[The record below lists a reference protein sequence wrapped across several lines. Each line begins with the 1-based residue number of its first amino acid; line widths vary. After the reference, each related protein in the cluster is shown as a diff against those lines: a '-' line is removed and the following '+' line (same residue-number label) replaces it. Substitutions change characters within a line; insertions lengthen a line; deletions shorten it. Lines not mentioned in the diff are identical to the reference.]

1 MTIGKPRAT
10 YSEDEYRFHWPDIEG
25 ASVEMVLERFTETR
39 DGDIR
44 CECKITYSD
53 ALQSGT
59 AYSGR
64 LLLVGPNSL
73 RDVVNSANKLVDWP
87 YWAPVVSQAR
97 DDAKDRFRTGEPPTD
112 LRVDMGEQ
120 PAKYL
125 VRPFIPDRG
134 ITVMYG
140 SEESAKSMTVNML
153 AVAVSSGREVA
164 GLVSEEI
171 GPVGYLDWEDDA
183 VTARE
188 RMLAI
193 CSGAGID
200 PQLCHIEHKRMAA
213 SLDESKRE
221 IKQWLGK
228 IHARLVIVD
237 SLGMACGG
245 DPNDPSLMI
254 KAMIA
259 ARSLDLPVVAI
270 HHLAKEAKDK
280 TRPYGTVYAAAEAR
294 MTWLVEKEDS
304 QKQENGK
311 LRIALTNMKSNRSR
325 RHPRQSFEYTFDVDE
340 DTEALRSVSVRP
352 LAFRDTTDVG
362 TGAGQK
368 WRIADALKARPL
380 SVDAI
385 AEQTR
390 ISKASVR
397 TQLNRHGG
405 MFVKI
410 DEENW
415 ALAARPDEAELVSNE
430 AADPW

>member
-25 ASVEMVLERFTETR
+25 ASVEMVLERFVETR

-44 CECKITYSD
+44 CECKITFTD
-53 ALQSGT
+53 ALQHGT

-73 RDVVNSANKLVDWP
+73 RDVVNSANKLVEWP
-87 YWAPVVSQAR
+87 YWAPVISQAR
-97 DDAKDRFRTGEPPTD
+97 DDAKERFRTGEPPTD
-112 LRVDMGEQ
+112 LRLEIAEQ
-120 PAKYL
+120 PSKYL

-134 ITVMYG
+134 ITIMYG
-140 SEESAKSMTVNML
+140 SEESAKSMTVNMF
-153 AVAVSSGREVA
+153 AVAVSSGCEIG
-164 GLVSEEI
+164 GLVSEET

-183 VTARE
+183 ATARE
-188 RMLAI
+188 RMVAI
-193 CSGAGID
+193 CAGAGID
-200 PQLCHIEHKRMAA
+200 PKQCHIEHKRMAA

-221 IKQWLGK
+221 VKQWLGK

-270 HHLAKEAKDK
+270 HHLAKDAKDK
-280 TRPYGTVYAAAEAR
+280 SRPYGTVYAAAEAR
-294 MTWLVEKEDS
+294 MTWLVEKEDT

-325 RHPRQSFEYTFDVDE
+325 RHPRQSFEYTFDVDD

-362 TGAGQK
+362 VGAGQK
-368 WRIADALKARPL
+368 WRIADALKAKPL
-380 SVDAI
+380 TVDAI
-385 AEQTR
+385 AAVTR

-397 TQLNRHGG
+397 TQLNRHDD
-405 MFVKI
+405 MFTKI
-410 DEENW
+410 DDENW
-415 ALAARPDEAELVSNE
+415 TLMARQVESPVPAYEAE
-430 AADPW
+430 DPW